1 MYTRWSSLI
10 SLNWVL
16 WNFEARGP
24 RGGGGGLL
32 IKAAVDAA
40 AWHDGRSQAPFPRA
54 AFPQPPGNLEEPL
67 LLPWH
72 PTRRG
77 RVPQKAGRS
86 ELPSLPAFGPAAHAR
101 IQPRSWLAGAKSRAS
116 HTHDKCSLVSFLTH
130 RRVWREKTSKHG
142 HRLPWHSGRAILSS
156 PHFPPLQASCCNYQ
170 DACPPAG
177 ALENWLARQS
187 LISPR
192 LPSWHGSSLRRES
205 RLRALPT
212 SSSRVATGGGTPRG
226 TRLGATR
233 RPKDISEA
241 WCASSGEDAGMAEH
255 LRQNENNFFRESF
268 FGAPVW

>member
-1 MYTRWSSLI
+1 MQRRGTMAG
-10 SLNWVL
+10 
-16 WNFEARGP
+16 AR
-24 RGGGGGLL
+24 L
-32 IKAAVDAA
+32 
-40 AWHDGRSQAPFPRA
+40 RSPK
-54 AFPQPPGNLEEPL
+54 PPGNLEEPL

-72 PTRRG
+72 PTTRG
-77 RVPQKAGRS
+77 RADDVRVPQKAGRS

-156 PHFPPLQASCCNYQ
+156 PHFPPLQASCCNYH

-177 ALENWLARQS
+177 ALENWLPRQS

-212 SSSRVATGGGTPRG
+212 SSSRVATGGGTARG
-226 TRLGATR
+226 ARLGATR
-233 RPKDISEA
+233 HPKDISEA
-241 WCASSGEDAGMAEH
+241 RCASSGEDGWDRGCLERGL
-255 LRQNENNFFRESF
+255 LRSEKIRLR
-268 FGAPVW
+268 GAALRSCLWVSAPWEVTGLKEQRGV